1 MPDGNITLSVT
12 LSAEDI
18 KAKANELRNAVQR
31 AFDSVSAKGLDKST
45 QQALVQMDKL
55 VSKSDEIIAKMRQME
70 TTKVTNPEVEK
81 LNAQYAKLSERFSEL
96 HDKQV
101 HGLISSSETEELN
114 NVMNSLQGIETE
126 LEKIKD
132 EGMMEIPLSDAQ
144 PEKYNELANA
154 LGNLNNQL
162 VTVSATSRSA
172 SSSFASNF
180 TAIYQVVRTVT
191 SSIQR
196 GFKMIE
202 STVKKVGSAI
212 KNAFNSALKT
222 VQKVGSYIRGTLT
235 GTFSRLR
242 KSVDGTFSSTNF
254 KKGLT
259 TILKY
264 GFGVR
269 SLYFA
274 FRKLR
279 NAVKEGIENLVQYDS
294 ANNLTNQR
302 ITELQSSL
310 LFLKNAWAAA
320 FAPII
325 NVVVPILNTLI
336 DAMAQAA
343 NAIAR
348 FIGYLTGQ
356 TVVLNAVKVDAQD
369 YAESLGGVGSSAGKS
384 ADKVKKLTDR
394 LASFDDL
401 NVLGKDNDDED
412 TGGGGGGGLDG
423 YMPQISDMFE
433 WVDSFSDLADRIK
446 QAWENQ
452 DWHGIGRIIAQT
464 IDDAI
469 IKPLIEALSWD
480 NCKDAVMD
488 FINQWGSIFNGFFEF
503 SQLFDDIGTLIGSSI
518 TTIANTITYTLR
530 TLNLTA
536 VGDDIYRVFK
546 NAIDTID
553 ATSIANAISEALLA
567 PLRILNGF
575 FYGKDK
581 TEISEIFTDIG
592 TKIATIINE
601 IKWYDICMG
610 IFNFAS
616 SIGKAILD
624 TIKGF
629 VDSGGFSGMLD
640 QIANAI
646 NDSVSK
652 LKPEDFE
659 KIGKTIG
666 SLLVKVLSDLN
677 SFMDNT
683 SESLDTIIEGVG
695 TALASLPWEDIFD
708 NAGDI
713 AVKIINAI
721 IKVLNMV
728 GQHMNDVQENGK
740 TLAENL
746 GAVIGECISQIDF
759 EGMGETFGLI
769 AEGIIDGIS
778 SALSTADI
786 SSIFTS
792 LVAGFEKADP
802 DSFKTVATL
811 AIWGVVAKAIFDGIL
826 KALPLI
832 FSTNG
837 AQLVSAIG
845 SGLSGALSTAGGSI
859 SSAIEGAGI
868 GGWGASQTASSTGSF
883 VAGGIADFGALATAI
898 GGVIITLQGVSDAW
912 KLTTGEINETDFG
925 GINTKVVESEGVWDN
940 FKAGF
945 ENAFS
950 SFDQFRL
957 TFAMGIQGIGDAF
970 AWLGENTVYGWEIIK
985 TEAPKKWG
993 EIKTAITNK
1002 YGEVKDWIE
1011 DKSGLIKD
1019 NLTESW
1025 ENLTTNASEKWG
1037 DIKDSISEK
1046 FGEAKDWVEDKKDLI
1061 RDGISTAWDTIST
1074 KTQTAWEDVKNNV
1087 GDKFNEAKST
1097 VEEGIAP
1104 LKETVE
1110 TKWQEIQDSTMTHWD
1125 TIKTDLTTK
1134 FEEAKLF
1141 VEENIPLLQETVQTK
1156 WEEIST
1162 NTVEKW
1168 TQIKTDLTT
1177 QFEEAKTNAINKAT
1191 DIYNKIKEIWQ
1202 NLKGATYEKFLGI
1215 KNHIIEIFRAIAN
1228 DIKAPLNAF
1237 LSAIERMVNGAIDA
1251 INALFDKVNA
1261 VLALGSEWL
1270 AYLGLPSLPKLSHLA
1285 HVSVPRLAEG
1295 AVIPPNKEFLAVLGD
1310 QSHGTNIEAPL
1321 DTIKQAVAEVVGNN
1335 TGNQEVVQL
1344 LQELIRVV
1352 ESKDL
1357 TIGDKEIGKAN
1368 ARYVSKQQ
1376 IIRGTSF

>member
-81 LNAQYAKLSERFSEL
+81 LNAQYDKLLERFFILNKNQIRGLLSPSE
-96 HDKQV
+96 
-101 HGLISSSETEELN
+101 IEELT
-114 NVMNSLQGIETE
+114 NVENSLHAIEVE
-126 LEKIKD
+126 LQKIHD
-132 EGMMEIPLSDAQ
+132 SGRMEIPLSEAQ
-144 PEKYNELANA
+144 PDKYNDLANA

-412 TGGGGGGGLDG
+412 TGAGGGGGLDG

-446 QAWENQ
+446 KAWENA
-452 DWHGIGRIIAQT
+452 DFTEIGIMVRDKIVAALRKATDFLEDFREIAYKIGKSFITFLNGVFGDPVLWIEAGKTLGATVNVIGEFIRGMLENNTTDYGGNFAEFINSFIAQT
-464 IDDAI
+464 DFDL
-469 IKPLIEALSWD
+469 IKINLLKIADFVKTNLISFL
-480 NCKDAVMD
+480 
-488 FINQWGSIFNGFFEF
+488 
-503 SQLFDDIGTLIGSSI
+503 T
-518 TTIANTITYTLR
+518 TLR
-530 TLNLTA
+530 WEDEVVWDWETMESYNRPGIFTMIKKLFGAIHEAILSLVGDAEFTNKLGNA
-536 VGDDIYRVFK
+536 VGD
-546 NAIDTID
+546 
-553 ATSIANAISEALLA
+553 
-567 PLRILNGF
+567 
-575 FYGKDK
+575 
-581 TEISEIFTDIG
+581 
-592 TKIATIINE
+592 
-601 IKWYDICMG
+601 
-610 IFNFAS
+610 
-616 SIGKAILD
+616 ILD
-624 TIKGF
+624 
-629 VDSGGFSGMLD
+629 L
-640 QIANAI
+640 IAQEI
-646 NDSVSK
+646 NDAVNK
-652 LKPEDFE
+652 LTPRDFEDF
-659 KIGKTIG
+659 GKSIG
-666 SLLVKVLSDLN
+666 SLILTVLSN
-677 SFMDNT
+677 INEFMNDTSGAFDTLVDNIGIML
-683 SESLDTIIEGVG
+683 S
-695 TALASLPWEDIFD
+695 ALPWEDIFD

-898 GGVIITLQGVSDAW
+898 GGVLITLQGVSDAW

-1046 FGEAKDWVEDKKDLI
+1046 FGEAKDWVDDKKDLI

-1141 VEENIPLLQETVQTK
+1141 IEENIPLLQETIQTK

-1237 LSAIERMVNGAIDA
+1237 LSAIERMVNGAVDA